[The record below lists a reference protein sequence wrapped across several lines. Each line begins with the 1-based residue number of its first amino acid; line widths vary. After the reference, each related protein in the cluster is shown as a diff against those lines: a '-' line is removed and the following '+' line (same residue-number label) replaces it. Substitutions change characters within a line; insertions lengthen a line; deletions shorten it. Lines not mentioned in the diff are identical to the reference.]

1 MTASECVGEEEGG
14 GGAPVSYTSHL
25 ASFPV
30 VPPSPALSVQELMQE
45 KEDLA
50 AQLQQVRDEVVE
62 LRQQLKVAYEGQKQ
76 AEASRDEAE
85 ITMLEVR
92 MPWGVGETEGAGW
105 GKSSR
110 TCTHRLA
117 TTLLLSVLVYIH
129 TCNHNTLST
138 MLVILQFTLHTC
150 LLYCMIAVMLCIPPL
165 HYV

>member
-1 MTASECVGEEEGG
+1 MCGKGG
-14 GGAPVSYTSHL
+14 GRGRGTVSYTSHL

-92 MPWGVGETEGAGW
+92 MPWGKTEGAGW
-105 GKSSR
+105 GSYSR

-129 TCNHNTLST
+129 TCNRNTLST

-165 HYV
+165 SYV